1 MKRDLG
7 ETLEEKIQEY
17 ETRLN
22 NTAREMEKVELEL
35 NIIRE
40 QLALLIELKNLYKA
54 EKQEHKTK

>member
-7 ETLEEKIQEY
+7 ETLEKKIQEY

-54 EKQEHKTK
+54 EKREQEA